1 MRQLIFFLIS
11 FLSINAQAQDAKT
24 IRTIYDLA
32 LTQSEAYE
40 NLRVLCKDIGH
51 RLSGSEAADSAVV
64 WGQRISLVGWARGP
78 RFR

>member
-1 MRQLIFFLIS
+1 MRHLIFFLIS

-40 NLRVLCKDIGH
+40 NLRVLCKDC
-51 RLSGSEAADSAVV
+51 LLYTSDAADDC
-64 WGQRISLVGWARGP
+64 
-78 RFR
+78 